1 MVRASLG
8 MALVAF
14 ALLAAC
20 GGGDEE
26 AAAPTSPAAA
36 TSPAAQGEVVIELVT
51 SGFAF
56 NTGRI
61 TVPAGAMVVL
71 RFRNEDG
78 VSHNFALYT
87 DERALEGIFSSELVG
102 ARSSAE
108 FRFTAPSQP
117 GEYFFRC
124 NVHPN
129 TMTGTFVVE

>member
-1 MVRASLG
+1 MVRAS
-8 MALVAF
+8 MAAILF
-14 ALLAAC
+14 ATFLLAGC
-20 GGGDEE
+20 GGNEQTSE
-26 AAAPTSPAAA
+26 ASPTATAPA
-36 TSPAAQGEVVIELVT
+36 GGNEVVIELVT

-61 TVPAGAMVVL
+61 AVPAGATVVL

-108 FRFTAPSQP
+108 FRFTAPSRP

-124 NVHPN
+124 NVHPD

>member
-1 MVRASLG
+1 MVRAS
-8 MALVAF
+8 MAAILFAAF
-14 ALLAAC
+14 LLAGC
-20 GGGDEE
+20 GGGDEQAAE
-26 AAAPTSPAAA
+26 ASPTATAPS
-36 TSPAAQGEVVIELVT
+36 GGNEVVIELLT

-61 TVPAGAMVVL
+61 AVPPGAMVVL

-87 DERALEGIFSSELVG
+87 DERALEGIFSSELVS

-108 FRFTAPSQP
+108 FRFTAPSRP

-124 NVHPN
+124 NVHPD